1 VFYDVKSVLRYN
13 IWDYCR
19 KYVGWE
25 AEQWWGTGLKNY
37 DVKMEDQNQVW
48 KTASGKIGVL

>member
-1 VFYDVKSVLRYN
+1 MTYFPVFDVFIRN
-13 IWDYCR
+13 N
-19 KYVGWE
+19 VGGE
-25 AEQWWGTGLKNY
+25 VGQGWGTGLKNY